1 MNIAFA
7 LDYIP
12 RRMQELGH
20 GDNYVTRYRHVR
32 VEDKETITI
41 KAQNQFLLF
50 ISPEVINLRIKSPRG
65 YFNLT
70 DYTINEQQHE
80 HSGNV
85 EVHNDTGQN
94 VYVLFIQVIPK
105 NKSKESKP

>member
-20 GDNYVTRYRHVR
+20 ADHYVTRYRHVR
-32 VEDKETITI
+32 VEDKTTVTI
-41 KAQNQFLLF
+41 KAHNQLLLF
-50 ISPEVINLRIKSPRG
+50 ISPEANNLRIKSSRG
-65 YFNLT
+65 FFNLT

-80 HSGNV
+80 HSGVV
-85 EVHNDTGQN
+85 EIHNDTGQN
-94 VYVLFIQVIPK
+94 LYALFIQVIPK
-105 NKSKESKP
+105 NKTKSQ